1 MTTRDSTIFF
11 PSYLIFLQF
20 VLQLLL
26 IGINTQSIN
35 QSLEIRIS
43 QCNNPHERSFF
54 SNATKFKP
62 RREQLV

>member
-35 QSLEIRIS
+35 QYLAITLANEV
-43 QCNNPHERSFF
+43 FF
-54 SNATKFKP
+54 SITPLKLS
-62 RREQLV
+62 LVKKNSLFDFF

>member
-35 QSLEIRIS
+35 QYLAITLANEV
-43 QCNNPHERSFF
+43 F
-54 SNATKFKP
+54 
-62 RREQLV
+62 